1 MPKVRTRARA
11 EYVESLFDAL
21 VKRHFVLVE
30 GTPDIKEGPAYILL
44 PLLSANVSINIAE
57 FEKVATDC
65 NVTCARHTLGLHAS
79 FPLRNL
85 TRGMMPESS
94 RIAEEF
100 RNALVELMGVTPGD
114 RWLDILDLGC
124 GTGAIG
130 ARVRDLSDYI
140 LGIDVSSVSLKA
152 AARRS
157 VYDKLEHMDIVH
169 GLAKIRLAFDALL
182 MGDVVP
188 YFSKDLGMVLKRA
201 ARVLRAEGV
210 LLLSFDIHS
219 SSKDYVLQPTGRWT
233 FSESHIKCCC
243 RKRLHRGTHV
253 VSGYAVEDLL

>member
-1 MPKVRTRARA
+1 M
-11 EYVESLFDAL
+11 
-21 VKRHFVLVE
+21 
-30 GTPDIKEGPAYILL
+30 
-44 PLLSANVSINIAE
+44 
-57 FEKVATDC
+57 
-65 NVTCARHTLGLHAS
+65 
-79 FPLRNL
+79 
-85 TRGMMPESS
+85 
-94 RIAEEF
+94 
-100 RNALVELMGVTPGD
+100 
-114 RWLDILDLGC
+114 
-124 GTGAIG
+124 
-130 ARVRDLSDYI
+130 RDLSDYI

-233 FSESHIKCCC
+233 FSESHIKN
-243 RKRLHRGTHV
+243 V
-253 VSGYAVEDLL
+253 AAESGFTVALMSYLDTQSRTYSNLASSALTSVRTAIYGLRHK